1 MDVSVA
7 IVNYNAE
14 VELARCLDSLFASV
28 GLVAFEVIVA
38 DNASTDGSVSMLETR
53 FPRVRLFR
61 SEENVGFARASNLC
75 WRESRSS
82 LVLFLNSDT
91 LVPSDALARLVAIA
105 KRRPEVGVVG
115 PRLRYEDGAV
125 QMSVGKT
132 LGLGSEIVQKLR
144 NAGYRRGKGPFRR
157 GVEKEYAREHAV
169 DWVSGACLLTRRD
182 LLETVSGFDEN
193 FFMYS
198 EDVDLCLRIRALGA
212 EVLFTPDVEVVHLL
226 GRSAARNRERVLYE
240 SHRSR
245 LYFYQ
250 KHHGAL
256 PVALLKLY
264 MLLKAGLAC
273 ALRPNER
280 AAYRDVLR
288 MVLHS

>member
-14 VELARCLDSLFASV
+14 EELARCLTSLLAST
-28 GLVAFEVIVA
+28 GLGSFEVIVA
-38 DNASTDGSVSMLETR
+38 DNASTDGSVRMLETR
-53 FPRVRLFR
+53 FAGVRLIR
-61 SEENVGFARASNLC
+61 SGENLGFAGASNLC
-75 WRESRSS
+75 WREARSS
-82 LVLFLNSDT
+82 LVLFLNSDA
-91 LVPSDALARLVAIA
+91 LLPEDALGRMVSIARA
-105 KRRPEVGVVG
+105 RPEVGVLG

-125 QMSVGKT
+125 QMSFGRT
-132 LGLGSEIVQKLR
+132 LGLGAELSQKCW
-144 NAGYRRGKGPFRR
+144 NAGYRRGKGPLRAA
-157 GVEKEYAREHAV
+157 VEREYSREHRV

-212 EVLFTPDVEVVHLL
+212 EVLFTPDVEVVHLK
-226 GRSAARNRERVLYE
+226 GRSAARNRERVLFE

-245 LYFYQ
+245 LYFYR
-250 KHHGAL
+250 KHYGGL
-256 PVALLKLY
+256 RVGLLRLY
-264 MLLKAGLAC
+264 MGAKAGLAC
-273 ALRPNER
+273 VFRPSER
-280 AAYRDVLR
+280 AAYRNVLR